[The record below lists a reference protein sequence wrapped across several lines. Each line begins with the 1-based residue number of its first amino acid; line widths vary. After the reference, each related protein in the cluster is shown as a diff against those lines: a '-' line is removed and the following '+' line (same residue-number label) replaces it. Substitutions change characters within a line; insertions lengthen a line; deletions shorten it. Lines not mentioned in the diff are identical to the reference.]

1 MKVNSLAFRLM
12 ATAAVWTL
20 IVLPIAGLAIDYVRQ
35 RELAS
40 AHDARLSQLLT
51 LVIAFSTDHGGSEPR
66 FPRNVGEPLFEVTHS
81 GWYWQITPLGN
92 SSGRRMVSASLASEA
107 NALPSAANI
116 KPDTSN
122 IRWADA
128 TGPMGEPL
136 RIAETVFNLGDE
148 ERPSNYSYVV
158 AGNQDFIEGRLDE
171 FRLPLVIALALAG
184 FGLVGATV
192 VQVRYSLRPLHAIE
206 QGLADIRSGRARH
219 LEGDLPAE
227 IEPLRAELNALMQ
240 SNQDTIERARTQVG
254 NLAHALKTPL
264 AVMINEAREE
274 RSPFGNKI
282 VEQGDIMRDQIN
294 HYLDRARVAA
304 QLGVIGT
311 VTDIDVVLRGLVR
324 AVARIYRDRHI
335 DIAVDCTP
343 GARFRG
349 ERQDLEEMLGNLLD
363 NACKWAGS
371 QVNLH
376 VAFRDIDGE
385 RPHRAIEITVADDGP
400 GLDAAQRAQAVKRG
414 RRLDE
419 SKPGSGLGLSIV
431 ADLAQ
436 SYGGTFQLETS
447 PAGGL
452 SARLLLPA
460 A

>member
-20 IVLPIAGLAIDYVRQ
+20 LVLPIAGLAIDYVRQ

-40 AHDARLSQLLT
+40 AHDTRLSQLLT

-92 SSGRRMVSASLASEA
+92 SPGRRMVSASLASEIIA
-107 NALPSAANI
+107 MPSAGTSLPDAN
-116 KPDTSN
+116 N

-128 TGPMGEPL
+128 VGPMGEPL
-136 RIAETVFNLGDE
+136 RIAETVFNLGDDE
-148 ERPSNYSYVV
+148 VPSNYSYVV

-184 FGLVGATV
+184 LGLVGATV
-192 VQVRYSLRPLHAIE
+192 VQVRYSLRPLRAIE

-227 IEPLRAELNALMQ
+227 IEPLRSELNALIEA
-240 SNQDTIERARTQVG
+240 NQHTIERARTQVG

-274 RSPFGNKI
+274 RSPFGDKI

-311 VTDIDVVLRGLVR
+311 VTDVESVLRGLIR

-335 DIAVDCTP
+335 DIAVDCP
-343 GARFRG
+343 SGARFRG

-371 QVNLH
+371 QVNIH
-376 VAFRDIDGE
+376 VALRDAGGE
-385 RPHRAIEITVADDGP
+385 RPRREVEITVADDGP

-431 ADLAQ
+431 ADLVQ
-436 SYGGTFQLETS
+436 SYVGSFQLEAS

-452 SARLLLPA
+452 RARLVLPA

>member
-1 MKVNSLAFRLM
+1 MKVNSLAFRLF

-20 IVLPIAGLAIDYVRQ
+20 LVLPVAGLAIDYVRQ

-40 AHDARLSQLLT
+40 SHDARLSQLLT
-51 LVIAFSTDHGGSEPR
+51 LVIAFSTDEGGPEPR

-81 GWYWQITPLGN
+81 GWYWQITPLGS
-92 SSGRRMVSASLASEA
+92 SSGRRMVSASLTSEIL
-107 NALPSAANI
+107 ALPSASDV
-116 KPDTSN
+116 KPDSNN
-122 IRWADA
+122 IRWSEAV
-128 TGPMGEPL
+128 GPLGEPL
-136 RIAETVFNLGDE
+136 RISEIVFTLGEDDA
-148 ERPSNYSYVV
+148 PSNYSYVV

-171 FRLPLVIALALAG
+171 FRLPLVMALAVAG

-192 VQVRYSLRPLHAIE
+192 VQVRYGLKPLGAIE
-206 QGLADIRSGRARH
+206 RGLADIRSGRARR

-227 IEPLRAELNALMQ
+227 IEPLRAELNALIQ
-240 SNQDTIERARTQVG
+240 ANQDTIERARTQVG

-274 RSPFGNKI
+274 RTPFGDKI
-282 VEQGDIMRDQIN
+282 AEQGDIMRDQVN

-311 VTDIDVVLRGLVR
+311 VTDVESVLRGLIR
-324 AVARIYRDRHI
+324 AVSRIYRERHI
-335 DIAVDCTP
+335 DIVAECPP
-343 GARFRG
+343 GVRFRG

-371 QVNLH
+371 QVTAR
-376 VAFRDIDGE
+376 VVVREADGQ
-385 RPHRAIEITVADDGP
+385 RPHRVVEITVADDGP
-400 GLDAAQRAQAVKRG
+400 GLNTEQRTQAVKRG

-431 ADLAQ
+431 ADLVQ
-436 SYGGTFQLETS
+436 GYGGTFLIEAAPS
-447 PAGGL
+447 GGL
-452 SARLLLPA
+452 SARLVLPA

>member
-1 MKVNSLAFRLM
+1 MKVNSLAFRLF

-20 IVLPIAGLAIDYVRQ
+20 LVLPVAGLAIDYVRQ
-35 RELAS
+35 RELAV

-51 LVIAFSTDHGGSEPR
+51 LVIAFSTDDGGPEPH

-92 SSGRRMVSASLASEA
+92 SPGRRMVSASLASEML
-107 NALPSAANI
+107 ALPSAANV
-116 KPDTSN
+116 KPDINN
-122 IRWADA
+122 IRWTEA
-128 TGPMGEPL
+128 TGPLGEPL
-136 RIAETVFNLGDE
+136 RVGETVFNLGDDE
-148 ERPSNYSYVV
+148 APRNYSYVV

-184 FGLVGATV
+184 LGLVGATV
-192 VQVRYSLRPLHAIE
+192 VQVHFGLRPLRAIE
-206 QGLADIRSGRARH
+206 QGLADIRSGRARR

-227 IEPLRAELNALMQ
+227 IEPLRAELNALIQ
-240 SNQDTIERARTQVG
+240 ANQDTIERARTQVG

-274 RSPFGNKI
+274 RSPFGDKV

-311 VTDIDVVLRGLVR
+311 VTDVDSVLRGLIR
-324 AVARIYRDRHI
+324 AVSRIYRDRRI
-335 DIAVDCTP
+335 DVVVECPP

-371 QVNLH
+371 QVKVSAALREADAQRSYR
-376 VAFRDIDGE
+376 VV
-385 RPHRAIEITVADDGP
+385 EITVADDGP
-400 GLDAAQRAQAVKRG
+400 GLNAEQRAQAVKRG

-431 ADLAQ
+431 ADLVQ
-436 SYGGTFQLETS
+436 GYGGTFHLEAAL
-447 PAGGL
+447 AGGL
-452 SARLLLPA
+452 SARLVLPA